1 MNKLNDARMDLR
13 FLLNRGYRK
22 KIALNFVGNHYLL
35 NKDERNYLSR
45 QIFSNVK
52 SKNRKQKKIKEDDLK
67 GKFVVIDGYN
77 VLITVES
84 IVKYFNKS
92 KNWKNKLVLSDDGF
106 LRDTASVF
114 GNYKPSSVTAYSLD
128 LILNNL
134 KRCNPKKLK
143 FIFDKQVSFSG
154 ELANKI
160 NQALLKENL
169 SGVAVLS
176 EKVDYDLKREW
187 KKSRAIISTS
197 DGAII
202 DQVERVID
210 IPELV
215 CKNWNK
221 VNFENK

>member
-1 MNKLNDARMDLR
+1 MNKMNAARTDLR

-45 QIFSNVK
+45 QIFSQVK
-52 SKNRKQKKIKEDDLK
+52 SKERKGKKIKEYDLK
-67 GKFVVIDGYN
+67 GKYVVIDGYN

-92 KNWKNKLVLSDDGF
+92 KNSKNRLILSDDGF
-106 LRDTASVF
+106 LRDNASVF
-114 GNYKPSSVTAYSLD
+114 GKYKLSLVTDYSLD
-128 LILNNL
+128 LILYNL
-134 KRCNPKKLK
+134 KRFNPKKLK

-160 NQALLKENL
+160 NQSLLKENIN
-169 SGVAVLS
+169 GVAILS
-176 EKVDYDLKREW
+176 KKVDYDLKREW
-187 KKSRAIISTS
+187 KKYQAIIGTS

-202 DQVERVID
+202 DQVEKVID

-221 VNFENK
+221 SNFRK